1 MKTLHIAPGDS
12 AAGSLIKA
20 IQDAGMNEP
29 VLTGGHDD
37 LSCGPID
44 ADDPLVRRNWWAKN
58 HQDWRSE
65 ADGTAFWEQVF
76 DPDNRPVVWFGR
88 HSAFELAFFLHWA
101 ERLGERP
108 YYLIDVT
115 GLELPFTKKDG
126 SQALSRPTAAVSIV
140 RSEGLRS
147 LLGSERLITQGER
160 EEAQLHWR
168 QLRRENA
175 PFRIIT
181 EKGLTSAPADYFDH
195 VLLEQATAEWQKIA
209 RIIGGAMAD
218 NCEPY
223 FQVGDIMLL
232 TRVVALVSE
241 GKLLADGNP
250 WEMRQCNVRLP
261 AL

>member
-1 MKTLHIAPGDS
+1 MEPRFGS
-12 AAGSLIKA
+12 RSLIL
-20 IQDAGMNEP
+20 I
-29 VLTGGHDD
+29 TG
-37 LSCGPID
+37 LS
-44 ADDPLVRRNWWAKN
+44 
-58 HQDWRSE
+58 
-65 ADGTAFWEQVF
+65 F
-76 DPDNRPVVWFGR
+76 
-88 HSAFELAFFLHWA
+88 